1 MALIERDSVEVIARL
16 TRNIEKV
23 IFGKPDAI
31 KLCITGL
38 LARGHIL
45 IEDIPGIGKTTLA
58 QALARSIDCT
68 FTRIQFTS
76 DMLPSDIIGVS
87 VLNPKTSE
95 FEFRQGPIFANVV
108 LADEIN
114 RTPPKTQSALLEAM
128 GENQVSVDGV
138 TRPVPQPFIVLATQN
153 PVEFEGAYPL
163 PESQVDRFLLRIEIG
178 YPPED
183 DELRIMR
190 RHDPRQALDDLEP
203 VLGATDVVVL
213 QEQVARVAV
222 DDDVARYML
231 AIVQGTR
238 TNEHIQLGVS
248 PRASLGLYEA
258 CQARALIEGRD
269 YVTPDDVKQM
279 AVPILAHRLLV
290 KSHGSDMVAAA
301 RERARTLAD
310 VVQRIPV
317 PV

>member
-1 MALIERDSVEVIARL
+1 MAVIEQGSIDIIAKL
-16 TRNIEKV
+16 TENIEKV
-23 IFGKPDAI
+23 IFGKSDVI
-31 KLCITGL
+31 RLCLTGL

-68 FTRIQFTS
+68 FTRIQFTN

-87 VLNPKTSE
+87 VLNPKTSD
-95 FEFRQGPIFANVV
+95 FDFRAGPIFANVV

-128 GENQVSVDGV
+128 GENQVSVDGIS
-138 TRPVPQPFIVLATQN
+138 RPVPQPFIVLATQN

-163 PESQVDRFLLRIEIG
+163 PESQIDRFLLRVEIG

-190 RHDPRQALDDLEP
+190 RHDPKQALDALEP
-203 VLGATDVVVL
+203 VLGAADVVAL
-213 QEQVARVAV
+213 QEQVEQVTV

-231 AIVQGTR
+231 AIIQGTR
-238 TNEHIQLGVS
+238 NDDRIQLGVS
-248 PRASLGLYEA
+248 PRASLGLFES

-279 AVPILAHRLLV
+279 AVPVLAHRLLV
-290 KSHGSDMVAAA
+290 KSRGSDMAAAA